1 MQQKRG
7 FSFMVLSL
15 LQRKT
20 FFIVLMSML
29 GLSLFSAC
37 GSNTPTSTGTTT
49 STTTRTPASTS
60 IVSTATTPTQVAI
73 SPTTATVTGVIK
85 LIALVGQPK
94 AKMLAGTTFEV
105 NGMVKNGDSK
115 QHDIFLQA
123 TLFDASGAKIASTV
137 IENVDN
143 IKGGST
149 VPYSIQGSTT
159 QPKWARIQVTIIKV
173 TENIGGSD
181 SD

>member
-1 MQQKRG
+1 
-7 FSFMVLSL
+7 MVLSL

-20 FFIVLMSML
+20 FFIVLVSML

-37 GSNTPTSTGTTT
+37 GSNTPTSTDTTT
-49 STTTRTPASTS
+49 SATTRTPTSTS
-60 IVSTATTPTQVAI
+60 TVSTATATPTQVAI
-73 SPTTATVTGVIK
+73 SPATATVTAVIK
-85 LIALVGQPK
+85 LIALVGHPK

-105 NGMVKNGDSK
+105 DGMVKNGDSK

-123 TLFDASGAKIASTV
+123 TLSDASGAKIASTV

-143 IKGGST
+143 VKGGIT

-159 QPKWARIQVTIIKV
+159 QPTWAHIQVTIIKV
-173 TENIGGSD
+173 TENTDGSGSD
-181 SD
+181 

>member
-1 MQQKRG
+1 
-7 FSFMVLSL
+7 MVLSL

-20 FFIVLMSML
+20 YFIVLVSIF

-37 GSNTPTSTGTTT
+37 GSNTPTSTGTT
-49 STTTRTPASTS
+49 SSATTRTPTSTS
-60 IVSTATTPTQVAI
+60 AVSTAT
-73 SPTTATVTGVIK
+73 ATVTAVTK
-85 LIALVGQPK
+85 LITLIGQPK

-123 TLFDASGAKIASTV
+123 TLFDATGAKIASTV
-137 IENVDN
+137 IQNVDN
-143 IKGGST
+143 VKGDT
-149 VPYSIQGSTT
+149 IVPYSIQGSTA
-159 QPKWARIQVTIIKV
+159 QPIWTRIQVTIIKV
-173 TENIGGSD
+173 SENTGGSG

>member
-1 MQQKRG
+1 MI
-7 FSFMVLSL
+7 VLSL

-20 FFIVLMSML
+20 FFIVLVSML
-29 GLSLFSAC
+29 GLLLFSAC
-37 GSNTPTSTGTTT
+37 GSNTPTSTGTTSSATTRIPAAT
-49 STTTRTPASTS
+49 ST
-60 IVSTATTPTQVAI
+60 VSTVTPTQGAI
-73 SPTTATVTGVIK
+73 SPATATVPTVIK

-143 IKGGST
+143 VKGGTT

-159 QPKWARIQVTIIKV
+159 QPTWAHIQVTIIKV
-173 TENIGGSD
+173 TENTDGSGSD
-181 SD
+181 